1 MKNWLYIKIKT
12 VNSGSAYQLL
22 SHDLLRPALTN
33 FIWDKEMNY
42 EPTPCKHAT
51 IISIIMW
58 MLLRSQRKEKA
69 VDESDFSQPW
79 EWFFSKI
86 IGNSDCEHINP
97 SSCLKAW
104 LEWDNNIIQLKWC
117 FVSSWSMTME
127 MIVAESVISG
137 AVHQCFPKQRQIMS
151 DWFQILVMY
160 HHQWC
165 TTM

>member
-1 MKNWLYIKIKT
+1 M
-12 VNSGSAYQLL
+12 NSGSAYQLL
-22 SHDLLRPALTN
+22 SHHLSRPAIIN
-33 FIWDKEMNY
+33 FIWDKWIMNY
-42 EPTPCKHAT
+42 KSTPCKQCT
-51 IISIIMW
+51 IISIMMW
-58 MLLRSQRKEKA
+58 LLLRSQRKQKA
-69 VDESDFSQPW
+69 VDESDFFQPFW
-79 EWFFSKI
+79 EWFFFK
-86 IGNSDCEHINP
+86 NDWKQWLWLLWCLCPKHINP

-104 LEWDNNIIQLKWC
+104 LEWDNKIIQLKWC